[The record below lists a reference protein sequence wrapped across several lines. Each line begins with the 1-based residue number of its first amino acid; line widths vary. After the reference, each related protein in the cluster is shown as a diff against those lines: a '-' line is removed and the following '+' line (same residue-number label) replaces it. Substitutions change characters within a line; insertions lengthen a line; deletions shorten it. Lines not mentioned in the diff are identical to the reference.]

1 MINQFKINGKSALSI
16 VVVVC
21 LLILTFSLQANNV
34 IGYRILDTEAVRTDT
49 TPINIRQSRLIKG
62 SDTIITKRDTTKNR
76 KDSVQ
81 TIDTVK
87 ISKDSLDVPV
97 QYAAEDSG
105 VLIISSKEFRLY
117 GKAETN
123 YKDIQLKAATIQYD
137 QESQT
142 VRASGSRDSSGN
154 PNSKPEMTQ
163 GGSKSISDSIAFN
176 MKTGIGLTKNTYYQE
191 GELFINAQLL
201 KKVDSNSFY
210 GKGAKFTT
218 CNLDTPHFAF
228 RSGKIKL
235 INNKYA
241 YSGPANPEFE
251 GVPMPVGVPFGI
263 FPMTRGRSSGL
274 LAPQFTT
281 SEDFGV
287 GLEGLGFYKVLNDN
301 VDVTIRTNLYSY
313 GGWALNVSPK
323 YLKRYRYQG
332 SMNITVQQTK
342 VLNRVISKDEFSK
355 SRTFM
360 INWSHSRDSRA
371 RPGTS
376 FSANV
381 NFGSTRFNQFLLNNN
396 LQNVQ
401 NQLSSSI
408 SYTKD
413 FRGKANLS
421 LNANHNQNNNSK
433 LVTLSLPNMNF
444 NVVTFYPFQ
453 KKERIGSEKWYEKL
467 GIGISTNFQN
477 QINFFDTALSQKGG
491 LLRYFLDTLQ
501 WGATHNI
508 PITLSLPS
516 LGPITVAPSIGY
528 QERWYGQSIF
538 RNWNNVTKR
547 VDTTVR
553 RGFAAARDMSF
564 GISASTR
571 IFGTVEFRKSKK
583 IQAIRHE
590 IRPSIGINYKP
601 DMMARFYKDLQ
612 IDTTGRTIRASQFD
626 GGLIGAFA
634 EGRNGGISFG
644 VDNLLEMKLRPKD
657 STEKARKVKLIDGF
671 GFSGSYNFLA
681 DSFKLSTISLYVR
694 SNLFEK
700 INITAG
706 ATLDPYETDTKGFRK
721 NSLLWNAARFKPGV
735 ITGGQIAISTQFQ
748 SKTKDGKEAED
759 KSIPVDPFMTPDE
772 QQRQLQFARSNP
784 AEFTDFNIPWTLS
797 LSYSFTFNRAIK
809 ADYSGFETITNSG
822 LSFNGD
828 FSISPKWK
836 VGANGFV
843 DVSNLK
849 INQFSMFLTREMH
862 CWQMSI
868 NVTPIGAWRS
878 FNITIN
884 PKSGILRDLRINRSR
899 TFSNSSF

>member
-748 SKTKDGKEAED
+748 SKTKDGKEGED